1 MSAVCVPR
9 FRSCVLD
16 CLGNGSQV
24 FLFVQLPRDSP
35 AQLGLGTADLNGTCP
50 FNAHGSGQGGQL
62 AGTRASPCPS
72 QTDSRARGRWV
83 GRQVERRLAC
93 LSLSFPPSSWSLSLN
108 CWTLAADGPNF
119 PEVFE
124 RLQ

>member
-1 MSAVCVPR
+1 MSAVCVPC
-9 FRSCVLD
+9 FRSCALD

-35 AQLGLGTADLNGTCP
+35 TQLGLGTADLNGTCP
-50 FNAHGSGQGGQL
+50 FNAHGSGPGWAAGRNRSL
-62 AGTRASPCPS
+62 ALPLS
-72 QTDSRARGRWV
+72 DSRARGHWV

-93 LSLSFPPSSWSLSLN
+93 LSLSFPPSSCSLSLN